1 VADPAR
7 PRAGDV
13 VSAALAA
20 EALARPPMLAP
31 TSFELR
37 PGEVV
42 GLIGPNGSGKTTL
55 LRALAGLTAGPGRT
69 LLDAHPLVE
78 IAASVRARRLAYLPA
93 EREAGWP
100 MRARD
105 VVALGRMP
113 FGGADDGAI
122 DRALGLTDALAFA
135 DRRVDLLSTGER
147 ARVLLARALAGQPDW
162 LLLDEPT
169 ANLDAHHQIAI
180 LDVLRGEAA
189 RGAGVLVTLHDL
201 VLAERWCDR
210 LLLLDGGKLVAD
222 GTPAEVLTPERLRDS
237 FHVRR
242 GESGWERG

>member
-1 VADPAR
+1 MIS
-7 PRAGDV
+7 G
-13 VSAALAA
+13 LAA
-20 EALARPPMLAP
+20 TGLTRPPMLQP
-31 TSFELR
+31 TSLGVG

-55 LRALAGLTAGPGRT
+55 LRALAGLTPGPGTVT
-69 LLDAHPLVE
+69 LDGTPLPDLP
-78 IAASVRARRLAYLPA
+78 ALHRARRLAYLPA

-105 VVALGRMP
+105 VVALGLMP
-113 FGGADDGAI
+113 FGGRDDGAI
-122 DRALGLTDALAFA
+122 DRALELTDATAFA
-135 DRRVDLLSTGER
+135 DRRVDRLSTGEK
-147 ARVLLARALAGQPDW
+147 ARVLLARALVGRPAY

-169 ANLDAHHQIAI
+169 ANLDAHHALLM

-201 VLAERWCDR
+201 ALAERWCDR
-210 LLLLDGGKLVAD
+210 LLLLDGGSLVAS
-222 GTPAEVLTPERLRDS
+222 GSPAEVLTPEHLFNI

-242 GESGWERG
+242 GASGWERG

>member
-1 VADPAR
+1 MT
-7 PRAGDV
+7 
-13 VSAALAA
+13 AALAA
-20 EALARPPMLAP
+20 MALARPPMLAP
-31 TSFELR
+31 TSFDLR
-37 PGEVV
+37 PGALV

-55 LRALAGLTAGPGRT
+55 LRALAGLTAGPGQTSLDGRPLSDLAAT
-69 LLDAHPLVE
+69 L
-78 IAASVRARRLAYLPA
+78 RARRIAYLPA

-113 FGGADDGAI
+113 FGGDDDGAI
-122 DRALGLTDALAFA
+122 ERAMQLTDTLNFA

-147 ARVLLARALAGQPDW
+147 ARVLLARALAGRPDW

-169 ANLDAHHQIAI
+169 ANLDAHHQLAI

-201 VLAERWCDR
+201 ALAERWCDR
-210 LLLLDGGKLVAD
+210 LLLLDGGRLVTD
-222 GTPAEVLTPERLRDS
+222 GAPAAVLTPERLCDI

>member
-1 VADPAR
+1 MTP
-7 PRAGDV
+7 G
-13 VSAALAA
+13 LAA
-20 EALARPPMLAP
+20 DTLARLPMLQP
-31 TSFELR
+31 TSFTLK

-55 LRALAGLTAGPGRT
+55 LRALAGLSAGPGRT
-69 LLDAHPLVE
+69 LVHDEPLSG
-78 IAASVRARRLAYLPA
+78 IPAGVRARRLAYLPA
-93 EREAGWP
+93 DREAGWP

-113 FGGADDGAI
+113 FGGIDDGSVARAI
-122 DRALGLTDALAFA
+122 ELTDAVAFA
-135 DRRVDLLSTGER
+135 DRRIDMLSTGER
-147 ARVLLARALAGQPDW
+147 ARVLLARVLAGTPDW

-169 ANLDAHHQIAI
+169 ANLDAHHQLAI

-201 VLAERWCDR
+201 ALAERWCDR
-210 LLLLDGGKLVAD
+210 LLLLDDGRLIAD
-222 GTPAEVLTPERLRDS
+222 GSPAAVLTAARLADI

-242 GESGWERG
+242 GEHGWERG

>member
-1 VADPAR
+1 MT
-7 PRAGDV
+7 
-13 VSAALAA
+13 AALAA
-20 EALARPPMLAP
+20 MALARPPMLAP

-37 PGEVV
+37 PGAVV

-55 LRALAGLTAGPGRT
+55 LRALAGLTAGPGQT
-69 LLDAHPLVE
+69 LLDDRPLSE
-78 IAASVRARRLAYLPA
+78 LAAMPRARRLAYLPT

-122 DRALGLTDALAFA
+122 ERALQLTDTLAFA

-147 ARVLLARALAGQPDW
+147 ARVLLARALAGRPDW

-169 ANLDAHHQIAI
+169 ANLDAHHQLAI

-201 VLAERWCDR
+201 ALAERWCDR
-210 LLLLDGGKLVAD
+210 LLLLDGGRLVAD
-222 GTPAEVLTPERLRDS
+222 GAPADVLSATMLRDI
-237 FHVRR
+237 FHVQR
-242 GESGWERG
+242 GAHGWERG